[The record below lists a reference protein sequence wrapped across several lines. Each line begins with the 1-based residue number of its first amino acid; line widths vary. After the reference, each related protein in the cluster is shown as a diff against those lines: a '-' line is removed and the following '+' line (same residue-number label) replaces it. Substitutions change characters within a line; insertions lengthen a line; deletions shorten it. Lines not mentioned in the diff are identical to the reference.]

1 MAKSIRIRRTAGAD
15 RCGCLAVGAFLA
27 ALAGPAAADECSD
40 YRTALV
46 QYHATDRALDEAVAK
61 LTDDDLDSGEA
72 EAKLRP
78 YHATNDRA
86 LATLG
91 DAQLAVASAIDDEA
105 VATAMGAIYEAGAAI
120 ARAFESVSG
129 WHERATG
136 VVPLTRSNAAS
147 FELGEA
153 FDHAERALV
162 FALNVACRE
171 GAP

>member
-1 MAKSIRIRRTAGAD
+1 MAKSIRIRRTAGAE
-15 RCGCLAVGAFLA
+15 RRGCLAVGAFLA
-27 ALAGPAAADECSD
+27 ALAGPAVADECSD

-46 QYHATDRALDEAVAK
+46 LYHATDRALDEAVAK

-78 YHATNDRA
+78 YHAANDRA

-105 VATAMGAIYEAGAAI
+105 VATAIGAIYEAGAAI

-162 FALNVACRE
+162 SALNVACRE
-171 GAP
+171 GAR